1 MIDFDKH
8 IIERAD
14 AKYAHMRRC
23 AEMDSFA
30 HDDAS
35 RLEAS
40 LRDYLPRDAPQV
52 PMMFATTRAPNGE
65 RI

>member
-23 AEMDSFA
+23 AEMDNS
-30 HDDAS
+30 
-35 RLEAS
+35 
-40 LRDYLPRDAPQV
+40 
-52 PMMFATTRAPNGE
+52 MMFATTRAPNGE